1 MDLIFIFVVFMMV
14 YLFNYYVSFLEMYL
28 SDIYMIGVNLS
39 GLLVFFLLVVKDFLG
54 LFIGM

>member
-1 MDLIFIFVVFMMV
+1 MSV